1 MKTRKI
7 YNGIPFS
14 GLFVEKE
21 IKDSKSKKVTVLL
34 CRDLETFENGDVKKL
49 NVDEFSGKKFFLNPS
64 GFPMNDIMIFEQ
76 AQSDSVARAAL
87 ARIREVGSRKDDGLT
102 LQQRFDRITPSNWS
116 SPAEYLRA
124 SETLARLDY
133 ADMQRVRQAQEVANQ
148 PKPEPAP
155 APAPTVHVEP
165 E

>member
-1 MKTRKI
+1 M
-7 YNGIPFS
+7 
-14 GLFVEKE
+14 FVEKE
-21 IKDSKSKKVTVLL
+21 LKDSKTKKVTVLL
-34 CRDLETFENGDVKKL
+34 CRDFETFENGDVKKL
-49 NVDEFSGKKFFLNPS
+49 NVDDFSGKRFFLNPS

-133 ADMQRVRQAQEVANQ
+133 ADMQRARAAQKPVEQ
-148 PKPEPAP
+148 PKPALAP
-155 APAPTVHVEP
+155 APSVQVEP

>member
-1 MKTRKI
+1 M
-7 YNGIPFS
+7 
-14 GLFVEKE
+14 FVEKE
-21 IKDSKSKKVTVLL
+21 LKDSKTKKVTVLL
-34 CRDLETFENGDVKKL
+34 CRDFETFENGDVKKL
-49 NVDEFSGKKFFLNPS
+49 NVDDFSGKRFFLNPS

-133 ADMQRVRQAQEVANQ
+133 ADMQRARAAQKPVEQ
-148 PKPEPAP
+148 PKSALAP
-155 APAPTVHVEP
+155 APSVQVEP